1 VRIRKI
7 PGYKILKKA
16 TKEPYVSGK
25 ETWVS
30 AKEPCISALRELRLT
45 GIRRS
50 AVLEVPC
57 E

>member
-7 PGYKILKKA
+7 PGHKILKKA